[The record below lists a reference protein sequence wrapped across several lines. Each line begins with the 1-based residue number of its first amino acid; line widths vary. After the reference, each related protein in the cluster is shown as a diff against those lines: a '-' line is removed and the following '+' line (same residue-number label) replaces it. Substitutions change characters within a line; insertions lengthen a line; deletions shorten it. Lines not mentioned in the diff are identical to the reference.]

1 MTTRLAFQEDHGIR
15 YLMVPTSLAAFVL
28 RGQQR
33 QAEKSMGLEEAIAGA
48 IDHWPHSDPEIQQG
62 GKTDERPT

>member
-1 MTTRLAFQEDHGIR
+1 
-15 YLMVPTSLAAFVL
+15 MVPTSLAAFVL